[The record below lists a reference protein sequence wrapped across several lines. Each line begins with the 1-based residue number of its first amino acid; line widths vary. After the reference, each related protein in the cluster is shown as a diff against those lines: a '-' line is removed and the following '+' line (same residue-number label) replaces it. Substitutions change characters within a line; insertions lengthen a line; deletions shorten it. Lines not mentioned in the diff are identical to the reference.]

1 MAARKRVQKNTIQ
14 GKIEAMKS
22 VREVLT
28 SPIQLD
34 PDEQKYFDYVVM
46 AREVSSWDNNSLLI
60 AANLAMSYAQLDE
73 ANLVIAEV
81 GLMTK
86 SDKGTPVVNPAITAK
101 TALSNSILQMNRILG
116 LSASQNGLSGQKQ
129 AARNKADA
137 EARAVIS
144 QVKDDGLLA

>member
-46 AREVSSWDNNSLLI
+46 AREASSWDNNSLLI

-116 LSASQNGLSGQKQ
+116 LSASQNGLSGKSQ